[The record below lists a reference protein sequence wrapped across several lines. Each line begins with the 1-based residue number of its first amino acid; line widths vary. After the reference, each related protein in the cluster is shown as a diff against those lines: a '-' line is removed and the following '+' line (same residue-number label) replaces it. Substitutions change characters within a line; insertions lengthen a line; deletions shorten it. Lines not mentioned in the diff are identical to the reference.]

1 MTLNNLEGLQQEFNS
16 TVICWCADKYQIE
29 RNTLVIA
36 VMLQKPLLQDGGLSE
51 LLLAYFCLTNHSE
64 AASQ

>member
-1 MTLNNLEGLQQEFNS
+1 MTLNNVEGLHQEFNS

-36 VMLQKPLLQDGGLSE
+36 VMLQKPLSQNGGLSE
-51 LLLAYFCLTNHSE
+51 LLLADYSPTNHSE
-64 AASQ
+64 AASL